1 VLRGG
6 KPALVFP
13 FGGQITV
20 QMAWSRG
27 KTGKKTCFMGRSK
40 RKLKKGLVPRMPV
53 FLICKKELMHEYRGC
68 VYMKSIH
75 VPIIIETDEDGIFI
89 VSCPQF
95 KGCHTYGKTIDEA
108 LIRIREVIELCLE
121 DSQTSNPLN
130 TFVGFR
136 EVEIVPGA

>member
-1 VLRGG
+1 MN
-6 KPALVFP
+6 
-13 FGGQITV
+13 TDD
-20 QMAWSRG
+20 
-27 KTGKKTCFMGRSK
+27 
-40 RKLKKGLVPRMPV
+40 
-53 FLICKKELMHEYRGC
+53 

-108 LIRIREVIELCLE
+108 LIRIKEVIELCME
-121 DSQTSNPLN
+121 DSQPEHLN

-136 EVEIVPGA
+136 EVEIVSGA

>member
-1 VLRGG
+1 MN
-6 KPALVFP
+6 
-13 FGGQITV
+13 TDD
-20 QMAWSRG
+20 
-27 KTGKKTCFMGRSK
+27 
-40 RKLKKGLVPRMPV
+40 
-53 FLICKKELMHEYRGC
+53 

-108 LIRIREVIELCLE
+108 LVRIKEVIELCME
-121 DSQTSNPLN
+121 DSQGSEHLN